1 MVLMSLVDLCVFMF
15 VQLLANANCM
25 DLYVVLPNKLH
36 TELLIV
42 LPTVSPVELLIELH
56 IVLNNQGCAS
66 SQVRGRAGLV

>member
-1 MVLMSLVDLCVFMF
+1 
-15 VQLLANANCM
+15 M

-42 LPTVSPVELLIELH
+42 LPTVSLVELLIELH